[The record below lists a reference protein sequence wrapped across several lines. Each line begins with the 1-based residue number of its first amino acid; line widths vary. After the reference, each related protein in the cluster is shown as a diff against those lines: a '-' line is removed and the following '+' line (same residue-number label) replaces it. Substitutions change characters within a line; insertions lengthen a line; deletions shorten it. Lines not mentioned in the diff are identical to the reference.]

1 MIEVRHLEKSFGT
14 HQILADVNF
23 RINKGESVVIIGRS
37 GGGKSVLLKHLVA
50 LLKPDAGEVLIDGE
64 NIVPMNERQLLRVR
78 RNFGMLF
85 QGAALFDSMTVAD
98 NIAFAFRRDRSLPEP
113 EIAQKVAHVLE
124 LVDLP
129 GIEDKNPSEL
139 SGGMRKRV
147 GLARAIV
154 YQPQIV
160 LYDEPTTGLDPIAS
174 DSIDQLILRVRDR
187 LDVTSVVV
195 THDMRSA
202 RRLGQRI
209 LMLHDRHIYATGT
222 ADEIFKS
229 TDPIVKQ
236 FVEGT
241 ADPSALGKNGPVL

>member
-1 MIEVRHLEKSFGT
+1 MIEVCDLHKSFGT
-14 HQILADVNF
+14 HKILEGVNF
-23 RINKGESVVIIGRS
+23 SINKGESVVIIGRS
-37 GGGKSVLLKHLVA
+37 GGGKSVLLKHLIA
-50 LLKPDAGEVLIDGE
+50 LLKPDSGQVLIEGE
-64 NIVPMNERQLLRVR
+64 DIVPMNERQLLRVR
-78 RNFGMLF
+78 RKFGMLF
-85 QGAALFDSMTVAD
+85 QGAALFDSMTVAE
-98 NIAFAFRRDRSLPEP
+98 NISFAFRRDRSLPEP
-113 EIAQKVAHVLE
+113 EIAHKVAHVLE

-129 GIEDKNPSEL
+129 GIEQKNPAEL

-154 YQPQIV
+154 YEPQIV

-174 DSIDQLILRVRDR
+174 DSIDQLILRVRDS

-209 LMLHDRHIYATGT
+209 LMLHEKRIYATGT
-222 ADEIFKS
+222 PDEIFGS

-241 ADPSALGKNGPVL
+241 AEPITAKGNEPVL